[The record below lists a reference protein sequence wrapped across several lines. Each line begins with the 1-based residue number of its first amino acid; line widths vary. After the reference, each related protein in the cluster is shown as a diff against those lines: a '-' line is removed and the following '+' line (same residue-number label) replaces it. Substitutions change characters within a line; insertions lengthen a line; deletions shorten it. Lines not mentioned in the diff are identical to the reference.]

1 MVAFLGTLFLGVEYG
16 LAIAVAASL
25 LNIIY
30 ESVYPHTAVLG
41 RLPGTTMYK
50 NIKQYPRAERYDG
63 LLIVRIDGP
72 LNFANAVNVR
82 DKIRKYKR
90 LAEEDLK
97 KRRAGD
103 VHYIVL
109 DLSSM
114 SNIDTTA
121 MHVLQDM
128 HLTQKHL
135 SVQLCLANPG
145 INVTERLM
153 KSGLVDVIGRQ
164 HVFSSVIDAVQ
175 WCLNDMDRATEQ
187 TTSEEP

>member
-1 MVAFLGTLFLGVEYG
+1 
-16 LAIAVAASL
+16 
-25 LNIIY
+25 
-30 ESVYPHTAVLG
+30 
-41 RLPGTTMYK
+41 
-50 NIKQYPRAERYDG
+50 